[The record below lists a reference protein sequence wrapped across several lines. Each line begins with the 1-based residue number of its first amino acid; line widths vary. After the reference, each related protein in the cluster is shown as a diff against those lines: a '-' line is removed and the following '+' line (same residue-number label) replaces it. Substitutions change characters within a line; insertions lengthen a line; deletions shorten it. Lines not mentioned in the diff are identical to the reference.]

1 MGKSQAQ
8 AMVSASVTS
17 PAGVGGLAGTA
28 AAVFL
33 AHGLLL
39 TQWQKKTCQ
48 MELYL
53 SLFRGKGGDRG

>member
-8 AMVSASVTS
+8 AMVSTSVTP

-39 TQWQKKTCQ
+39 TQWQKKTSQ
-48 MELYL
+48 MEL
-53 SLFRGKGGDRG
+53 F